1 MKSTIAFRPSRQTQ
15 ALARTPSR
23 NVPFGATSFQSAG
36 VKGLPLKSSHASGSA
51 ASGWRIV
58 TRSVVCQSVAMVT
71 DVAPVCRTR
80 LVTRPV

>member
-23 NVPFGATSFQSAG
+23 SAFFGAMAFQSAG
-36 VKGLPLKSSHASGSA
+36 VKGLPLKRSHASGSA

-58 TRSVVCQSVAMVT
+58 TRSVVCESVAMVT
-71 DVAPVCRTR
+71 DVAPFCRKR
-80 LVTRPV
+80 LVTRPA